1 MKIEQI
7 KMGAIKMKI
16 AAGIVSCEGYGNPDA
31 NDNLLNIYQQILN
44 ESNKKKV
51 DLLCLPGGYLR
62 ARSRKDKEELAKSLV
77 ENAKNYKI
85 AIAVGIDVIDG
96 RSKPVK
102 SSKSRKSKK
111 TTSSNNI
118 LAFAICWSPAE
129 RQNYHCWQQRSRTS
143 SDYKTASNKKKETYR
158 EQRTLL
164 VGDGSVEILLCGE
177 VFNRIIRNNV
187 IIRSSDIAT
196 VVDLVHDLC
205 GFRATGSMKN
215 LAKNGLT
222 TLCSGHLKRHSG
234 MKFRYDPKVGNGWL
248 CNSSRDAEISLE
260 GPPRIELKI
269 WDV

>member
-1 MKIEQI
+1 ME
-7 KMGAIKMKI
+7 AIKMKI

-44 ESNKKKV
+44 ESNKKNV

-62 ARSRKDKEELAKSLV
+62 AQSKKDKEELAKSIV

-118 LAFAICWSPAE
+118 PAFAICWSPAE
-129 RQNYHCWQQRSRTS
+129 RQNWHCWQQRS
-143 SDYKTASNKKKETYR
+143 SDSKDWRNVPDEDEKTYH
-158 EQRTLL
+158 EQRSLR
-164 VGDGSVEILLCGE
+164 VRSKKIEILLCGE
-177 VFNRIIRNNV
+177 LFNPIIRNN
-187 IIRSSDIAT
+187 IINRGSDIAA
-196 VVDLVHDLC
+196 VVDLAH
-205 GFRATGSMKN
+205 GAGGSFNRAILSMET
-215 LAKNGLT
+215 LAKGGLV
-222 TLCSGHLKRHSG
+222 TLCTIHANSRGTLKRRCNPPGKRKST
-234 MKFRYDPKVGNGWL
+234 RNPDKV
-248 CNSSRDAEISLE
+248 IK
-260 GPPRIELKI
+260 GPPWVELKV